1 MRTELRRIR
10 KRRMRD
16 RQVQS
21 KLKVVK
27 KLQEEMDAIPVPS
40 EDPML
45 RFQFV
50 DVRSIRI
57 PSGIAASSADA
68 HPPVQRRHVRVGKRG
83 NRDA

>member
-1 MRTELRRIR
+1 MGLGRFVEA
-10 KRRMRD
+10 

-27 KLQEEMDAIPVPS
+27 KLQEELDAIPAPT

-50 DVRSIRI
+50 DVR
-57 PSGIAASSADA
+57 PGE
-68 HPPVQRRHVRVGKRG
+68 
-83 NRDA
+83 RDEA

>member
-1 MRTELRRIR
+1 MT
-10 KRRMRD
+10 

-27 KLQEEMDAIPVPS
+27 KLQEEMDAIPVIG

-50 DVRSIRI
+50 DVRVLSRI
-57 PSGIAASSADA
+57 DE
-68 HPPVQRRHVRVGKRG
+68 
-83 NRDA
+83 

>member
-1 MRTELRRIR
+1 MN
-10 KRRMRD
+10 

-27 KLQEEMDAIPVPS
+27 KLQEEMDAIPVIG

-50 DVRSIRI
+50 DVRILTCV
-57 PSGIAASSADA
+57 D
-68 HPPVQRRHVRVGKRG
+68 V
-83 NRDA
+83 

>member
-1 MRTELRRIR
+1 MRIAPRFPSPYRL
-10 KRRMRD
+10 MN

-27 KLQEEMDAIPVPS
+27 KLQEEMDAIPVIG

-50 DVRSIRI
+50 DVRILTCV
-57 PSGIAASSADA
+57 D
-68 HPPVQRRHVRVGKRG
+68 V
-83 NRDA
+83 